1 VSEKVRVGGLRGYKE
16 LVKRLGG
23 DPKHFTRACGIPDG
37 LLDDED
43 ALIPYRQLIH
53 LMETTATKLGVPDF
67 GLRLASD
74 QDIGILGP
82 LAVAMQNSETV
93 EQALRC
99 AATHLFVQSPALSL
113 DIEELTS
120 STRLRLNINLR
131 QMPHQAMCQAED
143 LGIGVVH
150 GVLTLLAQD
159 HYALVRVEVP
169 HRPLSSPSMYEEYF
183 GAPVSFDCACNAL
196 YCTRETLH
204 TSLLYRSEQLH
215 KMAEEY
221 LNVHASSP
229 DGLVA
234 ARVETAIRKTLG
246 TDSCNRELLARA
258 MAMHPRTLQRRL
270 KQENT
275 SFDDIRDRIR
285 RETAGHYLRHT
296 NMPLSQVAG
305 LVGYA
310 EQAIL
315 SRSCQRWFGQSPRR
329 VRNAA
334 SGYSPDL
341 SKGTE
346 IATRIVSR
354 SQINVSKGRESA
366 AQPGYGRAK
375 ITTGTDT
382 WEQ

>member
-16 LVKRLGG
+16 LVQRLGG
-23 DPKHFTRACGIPDG
+23 DPQHLSRACGIPDG

-43 ALIPYRQLIH
+43 ALMPYRQLIH
-53 LMETTATKLGVPDF
+53 LMEITAAELGLPDF
-67 GLRLASD
+67 GLRLASN

-99 AATHLFVQSPALSL
+99 AETYLFVQSPALSL

-120 STRLRLNINLR
+120 STRLRLNINLQ
-131 QMPHQAMCQAED
+131 QMPHHAMCQAED
-143 LGIGVVH
+143 LGIGVIH
-150 GVLTLLAQD
+150 GVLALLAQD
-159 HYALVRVEVP
+159 HYTLVGVELP
-169 HRPLSSPSMYEEYF
+169 HRPLSPASAYEAYF
-183 GAPVSFDCACNAL
+183 GAPVHFECAGNAL
-196 YCTRETLH
+196 YISRTTLH
-204 TSLLYRSEQLH
+204 TSLSHRSEQLQ

-221 LNVHASSP
+221 LNVHTPSP

-246 TDSCNRELLARA
+246 TDSCNRESLARA

-270 KQENT
+270 KQEST

-285 RETAGHYLRHT
+285 QETVGHYLRHT

-315 SRSCQRWFGQSPRR
+315 TRSCRRWFGQSPRR
-329 VRNAA
+329 IRSAA
-334 SGYSPDL
+334 S
-341 SKGTE
+341 K
-346 IATRIVSR
+346 
-354 SQINVSKGRESA
+354 
-366 AQPGYGRAK
+366 
-375 ITTGTDT
+375 
-382 WEQ
+382 